1 MIKILSES
9 EPDTLAVS
17 ISGRLEHEDYT
28 TLEPELQLRADR
40 DRAFDLLVE
49 LTDIDGLDAA
59 AIRDDLSFTQKFA
72 GDIDKM
78 AVVTSDGPWGLLTKF
93 VGEPLGGVLDVD
105 VERFDDRVEAW
116 KWLRDESA
124 GSD

>member
-17 ISGRLEHEDYT
+17 ISGKFEHDDYT

-40 DRAFDLLVE
+40 DGDFDLLVE

-59 AIRDDLSFTQKFA
+59 AIRDNLSFTQKFA

-78 AVVTSDGPWGLLTKF
+78 AVVTADGPWGMLTKF
-93 VGEPLGGVLDVD
+93 VGGPLGSVLDVD
-105 VERFDDRVEAW
+105 VERFDSRVEAW